1 MHILTNLNKDFTL
14 KNYFEKRNP
23 KISEYKYF
31 DNIQRWKSWIKR
43 ELVSLSHFF
52 KFNIDSIGINFR
64 ENPKFN
70 TTIEPHKT
78 HNAKI
83 SINLR
88 NLLLVKFNFLTKFNL
103 LSKIISKNVSPL
115 QNGRGKK

>member
-52 KFNIDSIGINFR
+52 KFNIDSIGINFY

-70 TTIEPHKT
+70 TTRETHKT
-78 HNAKI
+78 HIANI
-83 SINLR
+83 S
-88 NLLLVKFNFLTKFNL
+88 
-103 LSKIISKNVSPL
+103 SE
-115 QNGRGKK
+115 